1 MFDDNYNFIQ
11 EGIVR
16 FGTDKFDL
24 NQLKN
29 VFSHLTNTSINK
41 YGPSYAT
48 DKERVGPGCKWTL
61 SQVVN
66 KKCFVNV
73 FSVKVNV

>member
-1 MFDDNYNFIQ
+1 MRVIALDTFQ

-41 YGPSYAT
+41 YGPSYSV

-61 SQVVN
+61 SQVRQIII
-66 KKCFVNV
+66 
-73 FSVKVNV
+73 